1 MRVVGYLDAVSGSVM
16 SEDMSCVTADR
27 LARNVRKLSL
37 RYPQAEH
44 IYLVWDN
51 WPVHYHPKVQA
62 ALAQDPRVH
71 ILPLPTYAPWLN
83 PIEKTW
89 RLARQKVAH
98 AHPWADDFLQF
109 KQRIRDEFAR
119 LASGSQEHLRYVG
132 LSN

>member
-1 MRVVGYLDAVSGSVM
+1 MRVVGYLDAVQGAVM
-16 SEDMSCVTADR
+16 AEDMSCVTAVR
-27 LARNVRKLSL
+27 LARNVRQLSL
-37 RYPQAEH
+37 RYPRVQE

-62 ALAQDPRVH
+62 ALAEDSRIR

-89 RLARQKVAH
+89 KWARQRVAH
-98 AHPWADDFLQF
+98 THPWSDDFQVF
-109 KQRIRDEFAR
+109 KQHVRDEFDR
-119 LASGSQEHLRYVG
+119 LSTGSADHLRYVG